1 MATSVLEFYQ
11 DPVSGSLSGVVKTM
25 FDVSASATPLMA
37 CAERCLEE
45 RACGAFEFQ
54 QINVTF
60 FCLWSVTDG
69 TEGVSEQNGVSLY
82 RKDHEEVRG
91 FRHFQRVLCCLVIC
105 SL

>member
-1 MATSVLEFYQ
+1 
-11 DPVSGSLSGVVKTM
+11 M
-25 FDVSASATPLMA
+25 FDVSASATPLTA

-82 RKDHEEVRG
+82 RKDNEEVRG